1 VSARVIYAAPR
12 RPTLAPAALLSAAVE
27 TNVRRTVR
35 DLLES
40 PERRAG
46 TAESEMKLVG
56 AVYDFATGRVRLLD

>member
-1 VSARVIYAAPR
+1 
-12 RPTLAPAALLSAAVE
+12 LLSAAVE